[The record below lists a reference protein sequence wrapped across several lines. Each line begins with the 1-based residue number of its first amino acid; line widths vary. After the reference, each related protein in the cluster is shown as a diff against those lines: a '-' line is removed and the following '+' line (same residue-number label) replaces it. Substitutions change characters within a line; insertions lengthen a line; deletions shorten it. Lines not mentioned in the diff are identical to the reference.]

1 MFLQNV
7 VVSSF
12 TLFYHFGRVNVGGI
26 LIILIV
32 VAFIVFLVKP
42 NILTGLTL
50 TGLCIAFFVCLIISL
65 NISVRYMTG
74 LELVL
79 ELGTLCVNCVYNQ
92 RITRCKQ
99 GG

>member
-26 LIILIV
+26 LIILTV

-42 NILTGLTL
+42 NILTGL
-50 TGLCIAFFVCLIISL
+50 CIAFFVCLISSL

-79 ELGTLCVNCVYNQ
+79 VLGILCV
-92 RITRCKQ
+92 
-99 GG
+99 

>member
-1 MFLQNV
+1 MIGII
-7 VVSSF
+7 
-12 TLFYHFGRVNVGGI
+12 YHFGRVNVGGI
-26 LIILIV
+26 LIILTV

-79 ELGTLCVNCVYNQ
+79 VLGTLCV
-92 RITRCKQ
+92 
-99 GG
+99 